1 MNESGIVM
9 ALDRL
14 DVLETRI
21 KDLVKLVQEL
31 KRKNVSLEDEVK
43 AARQQIVSQD
53 EMNRRWEKERLD
65 IKSRIERVMS
75 EIELLE
81 CADDPKEVALD

>member
-1 MNESGIVM
+1 M

-14 DVLETRI
+14 DALESRI

-31 KRKNVSLEDEVK
+31 KNKNSALEDDLK
-43 AARQQIVSQD
+43 ATRRRLADRD
-53 EMNRRWEKERLD
+53 ESSKRWERERID
-65 IKSRIERVMS
+65 IKSRIETVLD

-81 CADDPKEVALD
+81 CFEERKEVALD

>member
-1 MNESGIVM
+1 M

-14 DVLETRI
+14 DVLEARI

-31 KRKNVSLEDEVK
+31 KRKNASLEDEVK
-43 AARQQIVSQD
+43 VARQQIVSQD
-53 EMNRRWEKERLD
+53 HVNRRWEKERLD

-81 CADDPKEVALD
+81 CANDSKEVALG

>member
-1 MNESGIVM
+1 VKESGIVM

-31 KRKNVSLEDEVK
+31 KRKNASLEDEVK
-43 AARQQIVSQD
+43 SARQQIVSQD
-53 EMNRRWEKERLD
+53 DMNRRWEKERLD

>member
-1 MNESGIVM
+1 VNENGIAM

-31 KRKNVSLEDEVK
+31 KRKNALLEEEIK
-43 AARQQIVSQD
+43 AARQQILSQD
-53 EMNRRWEKERLD
+53 DMNRRWENERID

-81 CADDPKEVALD
+81 CADDSKEVALD